1 MKKRFLIPAVCVGG
15 FLGLSA
21 LGYAIDANDIA
32 NCNAGDLAACS
43 EVMESTQD
51 QITNPQW
58 LADKAAA
65 DKVAAEK
72 AAKEKAANEKWRAER
87 DAKQAAADAK
97 FKAEGW
103 WQQQPGIY
111 ARWCTNTCNNSKVIG
126 SNRYSL
132 LEIWAKDRPAGDI
145 YARVNLIRNGVV
157 IGWTNDTAYLSKGQ
171 RGVLT
176 FDSYQF
182 FDEAQLTEFRARG

>member
-1 MKKRFLIPAVCVGG
+1 MKKRFLIPAVATAALTGLYIFGSNIQKTCVPGNADYEAG
-15 FLGLSA
+15 TG
-21 LGYAIDANDIA
+21 I
-32 NCNAGDLAACS
+32 CNAKNAAS
-43 EVMESTQD
+43 DAVK
-51 QITNPQW
+51 
-58 LADKAAA
+58 KA
-65 DKVAAEK
+65 AAEK
-72 AAKEKAANEKWRAER
+72 AAEVKAANEKWRAER

-111 ARWCTNTCNNSKVIG
+111 ARWCTNTCDNSKVIG

-132 LEIWAKDRPAGDI
+132 LEVWAKDRAAGDI

-157 IGWTNDTAYLSKGQ
+157 IGWTNDTSYLSKGQ

-176 FDSYQF
+176 FDSYQS
-182 FDEAQLTEFRARG
+182 FDEAQLTEFSARG